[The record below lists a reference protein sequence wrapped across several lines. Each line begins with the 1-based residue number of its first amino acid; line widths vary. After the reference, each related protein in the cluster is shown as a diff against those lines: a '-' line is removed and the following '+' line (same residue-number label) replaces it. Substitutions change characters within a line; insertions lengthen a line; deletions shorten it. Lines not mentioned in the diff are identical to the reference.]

1 MKNHLRH
8 TKGQA
13 IELPRHGGVDA
24 KKWRRMVANAA
35 AKRPESVMR
44 TLGFP
49 LDLDLGFDGFFA
61 DADQLYNTVE
71 GLGKGSLAYL
81 LMRAHL
87 CGLAL
92 HTSTS
97 AAHTARIASHFPDQA
112 FVKALEDGLGIVN
125 VPLTPQALFV
135 LFTTP
140 PSGDREL
147 AAQDLANRIHSS
159 CFGQKMSDKTD
170 DNIRELM
177 MTLAQAVC
185 AQSSSYKHL
194 QEHAW
199 GALTACGVALQKQSP
214 LFPSLALTVIDDT
227 LGVSLSFN
235 GQVDSVLDGEPE
247 QYWPHHIIACLLR
260 RTPAKKINDALLSFQ
275 DNGLSQLFGAL
286 ISSAKGAPGLLC
298 KSNAQQLSAS
308 LGIPASRQSDVAL
321 FLDAAQ
327 ALPKPPL
334 FDEGNYSRYRKILA
348 GKWRSWVSN
357 YLSRLAKLEEQT
369 QTLGPVVWPVAH
381 PPGLERILS
390 GLDLD
395 EVQLQQLDAARV
407 EALGSAK
414 VCLAVLTGKSMEM
427 RPIAAAQELVTQLQ
441 TIEDAHA
448 TFRSVLNQLDQL
460 KQDQSDEGLSKDLK
474 AWMDCLEVSKSD
486 IFVLPNISGGSP
498 DVEVNLKE
506 LNRLQQ
512 SLFRGMDELLTQI
525 DQQAKGGLA
534 EALAAR
540 LAQEKQRAPAARAKS
555 LTEDQY
561 KELAQRRFI
570 QGLLQLSKRLS
581 PLNKQVVMDWLG
593 PLVINS
599 KVPNAK
605 ALLNKV
611 LFNHMGSFYRSPWS
625 PARHEPLPVC
635 WTTFQQVQW
644 MDLITGLKDTVRAQL
659 QSAPN
664 AALLQDLLELMR
676 FWGQLRIDTLDAM
689 DAERVKAILDASGM
703 KVHLRLKL
711 TLQKQVLAAP
721 DVANVLT
728 AFASQLAKLRFQA
741 RRENFIVR
749 HKFSGVGTEGLILV
763 PKDKPW
769 KMPDKYL
776 KANGPM
782 GKLLQEN
789 PDWVREPQ
797 DAKALFKKVAGAQM
811 GPGPKA
817 LLAQLPHDWYVEHG
831 FRKEAG
837 HAIEGLDVGKTI
849 GKKLKSTRGAKL
861 IGPSNYFGEVN
872 KTLTGGVVGKEWMLI
887 LDWVF
892 ENKLSFEG
900 GVPVLQAN
908 PLRCEPRLAVPFEQT
923 EPPKE
928 SIGLFD
934 HMVAIDLGEQEIGFA
949 VFSVKDVLQT
959 GKANPIIDPLTNRP
973 ANGAI
978 SIAGVGV
985 LINDVKGYRAN
996 QSTNSKLSQNFNTRL
1011 EKLRDSV
1018 GSEVVQKIEALCARF
1033 NAFPVLESSVV
1044 NFQTGSRQLDLV
1056 YGDVV
1061 RHFVFS
1067 KVDAHIKVRSE
1078 HWMGADKWTHP
1089 YLMAR
1094 SFEQATGKRTGK
1106 PVPLNLF
1113 PGADVHPA
1121 GTSQIC
1127 THCNR
1132 NGLRLLRDLGE
1143 KIKVLDGGVV
1153 ELPEG
1158 QMRLMSGWDYGEMV
1172 FKRARRDKQNLAMNR
1187 PLAAGQ
1193 YNQQAIYRFAKQT
1206 SRQKAFDMRSSGS
1219 SQSRFQCLFADCMA
1233 TYHADAGAAINI
1245 GRKFFDD
1252 KVDLQASNNTLLAIY
1267 EMKAN

>member
-1 MKNHLRH
+1 MTKQIRQTKN
-8 TKGQA
+8 GP

-24 KKWRRMVANAA
+24 KKWRRKVANAA
-35 AKRPESVMR
+35 TKRPENVMR
-44 TLGFP
+44 TLSFP
-49 LDLDLGFDGFFA
+49 LDLELGFSDFFD
-61 DADQLYNTVE
+61 DAERLYNTVE

-125 VPLTPQALFV
+125 VPLTPQGLFV

-140 PSGDREL
+140 PTGAREL
-147 AAQDLANRIHSS
+147 TLNDLANRIHSS
-159 CFGQKMSDKTD
+159 CLGQKMSEKTD
-170 DNIRELM
+170 DSIRELM

-185 AQSSSYKHL
+185 AHSKSYKHL
-194 QEHAW
+194 QEHPW
-199 GALTACGVALQKQSP
+199 GALAACGAALQKQSS
-214 LFPSLALTVIDDT
+214 LFPSLVLTPVSDE

-235 GQVDSVLDGEPE
+235 GLVDGVLTDEPE

-260 RTPAKKINDALLSFQ
+260 NTPSKKINDVLLSFQ

-286 ISSAKGAPGLLC
+286 ISSAKGTAGLLC
-298 KSNAQQLSAS
+298 QSTAQSLSTA
-308 LGIPASRQSDVAL
+308 LGIPSSRHSDVVL
-321 FLDAAQ
+321 FLDAAR

-357 YLSRLAKLEEQT
+357 YLARLAKLEEQT
-369 QTLGPVVWPVAH
+369 QTLGAVVWPPEH
-381 PPGLERILS
+381 PPGLERVLS

-407 EALGSAK
+407 KALGSAK
-414 VCLAVLTGKSMEM
+414 DCLAVLSGKSLAI
-427 RPIAAAQELVTQLQ
+427 RPIAAAQELVAQLQ
-441 TIEDAHA
+441 TIEDVHA
-448 TFRSVLNQLDQL
+448 TFRSVLNQLEQLNEDQG
-460 KQDQSDEGLSKDLK
+460 DEGLYKDLK
-474 AWMDCLEVSKSD
+474 AWIACLEVAKSD
-486 IFVLPNISGGSP
+486 IFALPKISGGSP
-498 DVEVNLKE
+498 DVALDLKE

-512 SLFRGMDELLTQI
+512 ALFRGMDELLTLI
-525 DQQAKGGLA
+525 DQCAMGGFD
-534 EALAAR
+534 EALAAKQ
-540 LAQEKQRAPAARAKS
+540 AQEKQRAPTAKAKG
-555 LTEDQY
+555 LTEGQY

-581 PLNKQVVMDWLG
+581 PLNKQVVIGWLG
-593 PLVINS
+593 PLIINS
-599 KVPNAK
+599 GAPKAK

-611 LFNHMGSFYRSPWS
+611 VFNQMGSFYRSPWS
-625 PARHEPLPVC
+625 PARHEPLPAC
-635 WTTFQQVQW
+635 WSTFEQMQW
-644 MDLITGLKDTVRAQL
+644 MALITDLKDSVRLQL
-659 QSAPN
+659 QTTPS
-664 AALLQDLLELMR
+664 AALLQDLLEIMR
-676 FWGQLRIDTLDAM
+676 FWGQLRIDTLDGI
-689 DAERVKAILDASGM
+689 DAEPIKAIVENSGM
-703 KVHLRLKL
+703 QVHLRLKL
-711 TLQKQVLAAP
+711 ALQKPTLAPA

-728 AFASQLAKLRFQA
+728 AFASHLAKLRFQA
-741 RRENFIVR
+741 RRETFIVR
-749 HKFSGVGTEGLILV
+749 HKFSGVGAEGLMQV
-763 PKDKPW
+763 PKAKHW
-769 KMPDKYL
+769 KMPDQYL
-776 KANGPM
+776 KAKGPF
-782 GKLLQEN
+782 GELLKQN
-789 PDWVREPQ
+789 PDWVAEPQ
-797 DAKALFKKVAGAQM
+797 DAVALFKKVAGGQM
-811 GPGPKA
+811 GPGHKA
-817 LLAQLPHDWYVEHG
+817 LLAQLPHDWYVELG

-837 HAIEGLDVGKTI
+837 QAISGLDI
-849 GKKLKSTRGAKL
+849 GKNIAKKIKKTRGARL
-861 IGPSNYFGEVN
+861 MGPSTFLNQITQ
-872 KTLTGGVVGKEWMLI
+872 TLTGGVVGKEWMLI

-892 ENKLSFEG
+892 ENKFVFED
-900 GVPVLQAN
+900 GVPLLQAK

-923 EPPKE
+923 DLPKE

-934 HMVAIDLGEQEIGFA
+934 HMVAIDLGEREIGYA
-949 VFSVKDVLQT
+949 VFSVKDIFLT
-959 GKANPIIDPLTNRP
+959 GEVTPIIDPLTQQA

-978 SIAGVGV
+978 SIAGVRV
-985 LINDVKGYRAN
+985 LINDVKGHRSN

-1011 EKLRDSV
+1011 EKLRNSV
-1018 GSEVVQKIEALCARF
+1018 ASEVVQKIEALCARF

-1067 KVDAHIKVRSE
+1067 GVDAHIKARNE

-1094 SFEQATGKRTGK
+1094 PFEQATGKRTGK

-1113 PGADVHPA
+1113 PGAEVHPA
-1121 GTSQIC
+1121 GTSQTC
-1127 THCNR
+1127 TECGR

-1158 QMRLMSGWDYGEMV
+1158 QMRLMSGWDYGEMA
-1172 FKRARRDKQNLAMNR
+1172 FKRARRDKKNLAMNR
-1187 PLAAGQ
+1187 PLPAGQ
-1193 YNQQAIYRFAKQT
+1193 YTQQAIYRFAKQT
-1206 SRQKAFDMRSSGS
+1206 NRQKAFDMRSSGS

-1245 GRKFFDD
+1245 GRKFFED
-1252 KVDLQASNNTLLAIY
+1252 KIALEESRL
-1267 EMKAN
+1267 KAGVR